1 MRHCVRLPMAPDRA
15 RRISRLAS
23 RFERTHAVRL
33 TMLLV
38 VAIGATVGFLTSAF
52 LLWAGVWYM
61 PVRYAVACALGYA
74 AFVAL
79 MNRWLGVQAER
90 DTGSNIVEH
99 AVDTLDVTGPI
110 LRMPGRSG
118 GGNSVPGG
126 VFEGGRSG
134 GAGASAAFGGPSAPP
149 PIIVA
154 PASHSSSS
162 SSSSWMPDLDEDG
175 LKLLPIFA
183 VIAIIVGLFAA
194 VSVIWSA
201 PHLLAEILVDGAIAG
216 GAYQRLKQTG
226 WTGGIIR
233 RTWKPMLA
241 IFMAFV
247 LLGFAGHYF
256 NPAAASI
263 GDFFQ

>member
-1 MRHCVRLPMAPDRA
+1 MTTDRRA
-15 RRISRLAS
+15 HRISRLAT

-52 LLWAGVWYM
+52 LLWVGVWYM

-79 MNRWLGVQAER
+79 MNRWLGVHAER
-90 DTGSNIVEH
+90 ESRSDIVGN
-99 AVDTLDVTGPI
+99 AVDSVDLTGPI
-110 LRMPGRSG
+110 LRMPGGSGGSG
-118 GGNSVPGG
+118 GGGVPGG
-126 VFEGGRSG
+126 VFDGGRSG
-134 GAGASAAFGGPSAPP
+134 GAGASAAFGSPTAPP
-149 PIIVA
+149 QIIVA

-175 LKLLPIFA
+175 LKLLPVFA

-194 VSVIWSA
+194 VGVIWSA

-226 WTGGIIR
+226 WTGGIIS

-241 IFMAFV
+241 IFLAFV

-256 NPAAASI
+256 KPGADSI
-263 GDFFQ
+263 GDFF

>member
-1 MRHCVRLPMAPDRA
+1 MAPDRA
-15 RRISRLAS
+15 RRISRLAT

-38 VAIGATVGFLTSAF
+38 VGIGATVGFLTSAF
-52 LLWAGVWYM
+52 LLWAGVWFM

-90 DTGSNIVEH
+90 ETGSNVVEH
-99 AVDTLDVTGPI
+99 AVDTLDLTGPI
-110 LRMPGRSG
+110 LRRPGRPG
-118 GGNSVPGG
+118 GGNTVPGG

-134 GAGASAAFGGPSAPP
+134 GAGASASFGGPSTPAPMYVP
-149 PIIVA
+149 S
-154 PASHSSSS
+154 ASQASSRG
-162 SSSSWMPDLDEDG
+162 SWMPDLDEDG

-183 VIAIIVGLFAA
+183 VIAIILGLFAA
-194 VSVIWSA
+194 GSVIWSA

-226 WTGGIIR
+226 WTGGIVR

-241 IFMAFV
+241 IFLAFI
-247 LLGFAGHYF
+247 LLGAAGHYF
-256 NPAAASI
+256 NPAADSI
-263 GDFFQ
+263 GDFF

>member
-1 MRHCVRLPMAPDRA
+1 MASDRA
-15 RRISRLAS
+15 RRISRLADRFS
-23 RFERTHAVRL
+23 RTQAVRM

-38 VAIGATVGFLTSAF
+38 VGIGATVGFLTSAF
-52 LLWAGVWYM
+52 LLWAGVRNM

-79 MNRWLGVQAER
+79 MNRWLGVQADRES
-90 DTGSNIVEH
+90 GSNAVEH
-99 AVDTLDVTGPI
+99 AVDALDVTGHVF
-110 LRMPGRSG
+110 RVPGRSG
-118 GGNSVPGG
+118 GGRGVPDG

-134 GAGASAAFGGPSAPP
+134 GAGASASFGGPSTPP
-149 PIIVA
+149 PMYV
-154 PASHSSSS
+154 PSASQASSRG
-162 SSSSWMPDLDEDG
+162 SWMPDLDEDG

-183 VIAIIVGLFAA
+183 VIAIIVGLVAA
-194 VSVIWSA
+194 LGVIWSA

-241 IFMAFV
+241 IFLAFV

-256 NPAAASI
+256 NPAADSI
-263 GDFFQ
+263 GDFF